1 MSEQLDEENES
12 DDLRELVSGTESEDE
27 DDLCAKSS
35 YRLDN
40 ISNAHM
46 LEKLKDLQSQFTS
59 LLEQV
64 KTSDKDGRAGR
75 ARKTAR
81 QSLDFDSPIR
91 KRGSPSLRQARL
103 QVPDSPDASELSPRD
118 SVQSQSSSRIR
129 LQERYRFI
137 EEKSTESN
145 NPEMIKDWIRRRCT
159 QVMADSGNSYD
170 HTSVDADYGGF
181 KPVQVPPL
189 FFSNFYPL
197 SHRLYRFSQNYRSMS
212 KKTSGFESL
221 QLHCPFRHKCNC
233 YVAIKLMKYPD
244 KTVMMQAGDHT
255 CESHVGK
262 QRGVLTVKQR
272 GAVVRAA
279 RAAPL
284 SVGRQVHDG
293 LLDDSPGK
301 RVPFDKRSQ
310 SAVNRLVRKVRGQV
324 MEERLGPG
332 IDVDGTEGSMNRL
345 AESLSLAAF
354 IKRHNDP
361 EDEFHISPF
370 VSAINSETE
379 SSS

>member
-1 MSEQLDEENES
+1 
-12 DDLRELVSGTESEDE
+12 
-27 DDLCAKSS
+27 
-35 YRLDN
+35 
-40 ISNAHM
+40 
-46 LEKLKDLQSQFTS
+46 
-59 LLEQV
+59 
-64 KTSDKDGRAGR
+64 
-75 ARKTAR
+75 
-81 QSLDFDSPIR
+81 
-91 KRGSPSLRQARL
+91 
-103 QVPDSPDASELSPRD
+103 
-118 SVQSQSSSRIR
+118 
-129 LQERYRFI
+129 
-137 EEKSTESN
+137 
-145 NPEMIKDWIRRRCT
+145 
-159 QVMADSGNSYD
+159 
-170 HTSVDADYGGF
+170 
-181 KPVQVPPL
+181 
-189 FFSNFYPL
+189 
-197 SHRLYRFSQNYRSMS
+197 MS

-361 EDEFHISPF
+361 EDEFHLEPHQPVCVGHQFGDGVIFMTLSTPHLLNNMARAKNCGWQTQGHF
-370 VSAINSETE
+370 DAAFNWCGKDFAMIGFGMNSMGAHFNPVSMSLVNSESKKAL
-379 SSS
+379 SSVYAATCAGLHMLYKDVAIRCENEKCGFCSGLAEQLAGNSLWRTHLQSVLAKTDTFVLNKPSSDNCKAFHSFAKETFGKDVPVQQCGQHLTGATLVWDTFGKYLECLEN